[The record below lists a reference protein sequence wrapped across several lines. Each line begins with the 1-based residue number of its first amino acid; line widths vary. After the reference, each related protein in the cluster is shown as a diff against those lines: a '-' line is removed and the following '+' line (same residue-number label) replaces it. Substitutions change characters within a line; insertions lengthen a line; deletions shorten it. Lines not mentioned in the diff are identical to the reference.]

1 MATRRPQHL
10 PSHHHLR
17 RRGWVVAI
25 IVVLA
30 VFGAATARLFIWP
43 DLEPIPRRVDA
54 IIELA
59 GSANDRRDRLA
70 LDLARDHRA
79 GFLVQST
86 TRTEAGTSTCLPPV
100 AGVTILC
107 FHADPASTRGEA
119 QYIAAAAARYGWRSV
134 ILVTTPDQAWRARLR
149 TTRCFPGDV
158 YSATAPLP
166 PPSWL
171 RQVPY
176 QWAATVKALTFE
188 RSC

>member
-1 MATRRPQHL
+1 MANQRRRDLRTRHR
-10 PSHHHLR
+10 LR
-17 RRGWVVAI
+17 RRCRAVAVI
-25 IVVLA
+25 LVLA
-30 VFGAATARLFIWP
+30 VFGTATARLFIWP
-43 DLEPIPRRVDA
+43 DLEPIPRHVDA

-86 TRTEAGTSTCLPPV
+86 TSAEAGTSTCLPEV

-134 ILVTTPDQAWRARLR
+134 VLVTTPDQAWRARLR
-149 TTRCFPGDV
+149 TTRCFSGDV
-158 YSATAPLP
+158 YSAAAPLP
-166 PPSWL
+166 PPLWL

-176 QWAATVKALTFE
+176 QWAATVKALTVE